1 MPRPVP
7 GDYAPFYN
15 GYVMHSAADE
25 NDAVKLLE
33 ASVPA
38 LEAWLQSIPAYKHEY
53 AYAEGKWTV
62 KQMLQHM
69 IDTERV
75 FSYRAMCI
83 ARGEQQPLPG
93 FDENAFA
100 TAATASHRSW
110 AQLVQEMMTLRQASV
125 LLYQSLMPA
134 DLERAGTASGSRITC
149 NALAYLLVGHVR
161 HHMQVYAQRYA

>member
-1 MPRPVP
+1 MP
-7 GDYAPFYN
+7 GDYAPFYH
-15 GYVMHSAADE
+15 GYVMQIAADE
-25 NDAVKLLE
+25 NDAVQLLE

-38 LEAWLQSIPAYKHEY
+38 LEAWLQSIPAHKQEY
-53 AYAEGKWTV
+53 AYAEGKWTM
-62 KQMLQHM
+62 KQMLQHI

-100 TAATASHRSW
+100 AAATASHRSW
-110 AQLVQEMMTLRQASV
+110 AQLVQEMMTLRQSSV
-125 LLYQSLMPA
+125 LLYQSLLPA
-134 DLERAGTASGSRITC
+134 DLERAGTASESRITC